1 MINSENSTNPL
12 ENTSTAANRS
22 ESEVVSPAASE
33 ILSLPANEIML
44 SAENEVVS
52 PTDSEVMS
60 SVASE
65 DVSPV
70 ANEFMTS
77 PTSEIVSS
85 PVDFSPASEIMSPP
99 TNEIISSAASEVM
112 TTVASE
118 DVSSVAN
125 EIMTSPTSEIM
136 SSSTT
141 EIMTSVANEVMSSS
155 DIMSDN
161 ISTAEIESVISDSS
175 SHLQQSLVDGL
186 TTSCRDLTLGMQE
199 VVTKVQMTLSNISAI
214 TVANVQTCGSS
225 VASLDVTI
233 ADSCKSMYS
242 LIASV
247 GELDKEMAPVA
258 ELAAKVQRIK
268 TVLTALE
275 DNL

>member
-1 MINSENSTNPL
+1 MINSEESTNSV
-12 ENTSTAANRS
+12 ENASTAAKPS
-22 ESEVVSPAASE
+22 ESEIMSSLESE
-33 ILSLPANEIML
+33 ILSPAANEIMSP
-44 SAENEVVS
+44 SANEVVS
-52 PTDSEVMS
+52 P
-60 SVASE
+60 VASK
-65 DVSPV
+65 V
-70 ANEFMTS
+70 
-77 PTSEIVSS
+77 VSS
-85 PVDFSPASEIMSPP
+85 PTNEIMSSAENEITSSPANFSSASEIMSPP
-99 TNEIISSAASEVM
+99 
-112 TTVASE
+112 
-118 DVSSVAN
+118 AN
-125 EIMTSPTSEIM
+125 EI
-136 SSSTT
+136 
-141 EIMTSVANEVMSSS
+141 MSSS
-155 DIMSDN
+155 DIMSDD

-186 TTSCRDLTLGMQE
+186 TSSCRDLTLGMEE
-199 VVTKVQMTLSNISAI
+199 VVTKVQKTLSNISAI

-247 GELDKEMAPVA
+247 GELDEEMAPVA